1 MTGYGLVLGGGGAKG
16 SYEIGVWKALR
27 ELEIPLIAVAGTSVG
42 ALNGAMIVQDDYEKA
57 YDLWTS
63 ISVET
68 IISMNKEISDLDS
81 HQKAE
86 ETMRLIKVAINSGGL
101 DVTPLKKLL
110 TMAVNEDKIRK
121 SHMDFGIVTFSLT
134 DRKPM
139 AMFKE
144 EIPEGEMVDYLLASA
159 SFPAFKPMEIGGKKF
174 IDGAVYDNLPVSLM
188 LQKKIYNVISVD
200 VSGVGRVRKVKD
212 KDLNLIQIKNSENL
226 GPMLVFDME
235 RARRN
240 IEIGYYDT
248 MKVFGRYKG
257 KYYYF
262 TDTRNDIKLDENHI
276 KLVYRFLGINW
287 DKRFSPQNKFIIY
300 KLIRVLKSY
309 SSERKFRNTDGVVSA
324 AAEISAEVMGIERCR
339 EYSLNEL
346 IDIIIEQYNLKKAD
360 VALADFSKI
369 IDEDIWSIN
378 KYSFT
383 EKMKKTIS
391 QSKFA
396 ALYSADIN
404 DLSDRAVL
412 YRRLLALAFPKICIT
427 NIFIALIMIKQ

>member
-86 ETMRLIKVAINSGGL
+86 ETMRLIKAAINSGGL

-412 YRRLLALAFPKICIT
+412 YRRLLA
-427 NIFIALIMIKQ
+427 

>member
-86 ETMRLIKVAINSGGL
+86 ETMRLIKAAINSGGL

-262 TDTRNDIKLDENHI
+262 TDTRNDIRLDENHI
-276 KLVYRFLGINW
+276 KLVYRFLGIDW

-360 VALADFSKI
+360 IALADFSKI

-378 KYSFT
+378 ENSFT
-383 EKMKKTIS
+383 DKMKEIIS
-391 QSKFA
+391 ESKFA
-396 ALYSADIN
+396 ALYSTDIN

-427 NIFIALIMIKQ
+427 NIFIALMMIKR

>member
-86 ETMRLIKVAINSGGL
+86 ETMRLIKAAINSGGL

>member
-86 ETMRLIKVAINSGGL
+86 ETMRLIKAAINSGGL

-276 KLVYRFLGINW
+276 KLVYRFLGIDW